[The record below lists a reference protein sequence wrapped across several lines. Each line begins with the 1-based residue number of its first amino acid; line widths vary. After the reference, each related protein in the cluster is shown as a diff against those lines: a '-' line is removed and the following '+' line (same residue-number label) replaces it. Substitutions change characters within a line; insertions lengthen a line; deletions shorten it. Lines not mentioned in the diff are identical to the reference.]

1 MSLRAKLI
9 QAVAVVL
16 ALAGAGPGRAV
27 AQQAAFQTSIPSV
40 FLIDADTRSVLFEK
54 NPDAPSVPAST
65 VKVMTAEVVF
75 NEMREGRLKLDDE
88 FTVSENAWRTG
99 GAMSS
104 GSKMFAALNSRI
116 RIEDLIRGLVIDS
129 GNDAAIVLAE
139 GVAGAESAFA
149 QRMQERAKVLGLPHL
164 TFRNAWGKDDPGQ
177 RVTAREMVM
186 LADHIIR
193 TYPEY
198 YRYFGEREFTWSK
211 IKQQNRNPLLGM
223 DLGADGLKTGN
234 IDENSGY
241 GLVASATQNG
251 QRLILAMYGAKSSKE
266 RAEEARKILQWGFR
280 SFEMKQ
286 IFNAGETVGAAK
298 LFGGASSEVPLIT
311 RNNVRILVPRS
322 SAERLSGR
330 VVYNGPISAPVQQ
343 GAVIANL
350 KIFRGTTLAVDVP
363 LEAAESVS
371 TGTLTQRSLDAAWE
385 LGQGLVRKYV
395 LKQPPQPQP

>member
-16 ALAGAGPGRAV
+16 ALAGAGLGRAV